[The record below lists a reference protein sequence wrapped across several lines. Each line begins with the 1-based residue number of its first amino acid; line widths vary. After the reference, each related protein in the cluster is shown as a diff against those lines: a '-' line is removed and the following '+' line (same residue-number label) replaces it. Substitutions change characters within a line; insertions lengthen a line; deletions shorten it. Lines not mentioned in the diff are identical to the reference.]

1 MQPPAPKANHNYSY
15 TQLAKTSLG
24 SNELY
29 HLYGIVIDATS
40 PHPKKTFFRQLL
52 KIIDPSMHY
61 KYPREPNDVTNGCV
75 SITFFGKEKD
85 SLPKFTKVGDIIR
98 IHRANIGTYKNYKTF
113 SVNLAFGSSWVI
125 FSGFPQ
131 QRKTVAGADV
141 PGSPSQIIE
150 PSSASSTAYNLTA
163 TDADIVK
170 RYRDWLAEYFSTDF
184 NYESTLYMNLNKVR
198 EFTVNEKSAKSGAAS
213 FPTPREFD
221 LVIRVD
227 SISDAP

>member
-1 MQPPAPKANHNYSY
+1 MFQEKRPRGRPKGSKNKQTDQEDGKRASNLRVGSGIMQPPAPKANQNYSY

-40 PHPKKTFFRQLL
+40 PHPKKTFYRQLL

-75 SITFFGKEKD
+75 SITFFGKDRD

-125 FSGFPQ
+125 FSGFP
-131 QRKTVAGADV
+131 
-141 PGSPSQIIE
+141 
-150 PSSASSTAYNLTA
+150 
-163 TDADIVK
+163 
-170 RYRDWLAEYFSTDF
+170 
-184 NYESTLYMNLNKVR
+184 
-198 EFTVNEKSAKSGAAS
+198 
-213 FPTPREFD
+213 
-221 LVIRVD
+221 
-227 SISDAP
+227 

>member
-1 MQPPAPKANHNYSY
+1 MQPPNQKVVHNYTY

-24 SNELY
+24 NTDLY
-29 HLYGIVIDATS
+29 HLYGIVIDATN
-40 PHPKKTFFRQLL
+40 PHPKKNFYRQLL

-75 SITFFGKEKD
+75 SITFFSKEKD
-85 SLPKFTKVGDIIR
+85 TLPKFTKVGDIIR

-131 QRKTVAGADV
+131 QRKAVAGADC

-150 PSSASSTAYNLTA
+150 PSSASSTNYSLTA

-170 RYRDWLAEYFSTDF
+170 KYRDWLADYFSADF

-198 EFTVNEKSAKSGAAS
+198 EFIVNEQSSKGQAAPFS
-213 FPTPREFD
+213 TPREFD

-227 SISDAP
+227 SI